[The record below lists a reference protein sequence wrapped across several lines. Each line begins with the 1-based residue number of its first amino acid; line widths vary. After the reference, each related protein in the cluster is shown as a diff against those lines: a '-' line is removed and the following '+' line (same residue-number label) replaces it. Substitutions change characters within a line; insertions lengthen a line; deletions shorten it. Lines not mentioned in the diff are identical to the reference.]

1 MSSQFTDPELLLFTM
16 DPKYSPGSDLIAKIA
31 LRNLDIVNIVV
42 TTVIDEEAR
51 SLYSPRPTEW
61 PNGTKF
67 DVMYVSSVNS
77 PNLPPVLIEV
87 QHTTTKDL
95 IDLLI
100 GYPLCIKKE
109 YKVKPI
115 IVVFGTHVIRNDVSS
130 DFEATSFSYIK
141 QIQSKYWADKCYFVD
156 KNTITQATEAA
167 ILPPMMEQTL
177 NKVSA
182 DKSTSEVLIEVCNQ
196 TNLQFKKILNTLD
209 PMPET
214 ILKKRLRAYADGGG
228 IYTQTHKQMYRRSSD
243 VSVEPM
249 PPPPELSE
257 LAENCTMDQINTSI
271 GILHSEITATTDM
284 EYVHLFQQT
293 AEGTQKTD
301 WNLCFESGILEGF
314 F

>member
-1 MSSQFTDPELLLFTM
+1 MKLLF
-16 DPKYSPGSDLIAKIA
+16 LIAK
-31 LRNLDIVNIVV
+31 
-42 TTVIDEEAR
+42 
-51 SLYSPRPTEW
+51 
-61 PNGTKF
+61 
-67 DVMYVSSVNS
+67 
-77 PNLPPVLIEV
+77 
-87 QHTTTKDL
+87 
-95 IDLLI
+95 
-100 GYPLCIKKE
+100 
-109 YKVKPI
+109 
-115 IVVFGTHVIRNDVSS
+115 
-130 DFEATSFSYIK
+130 
-141 QIQSKYWADKCYFVD
+141 
-156 KNTITQATEAA
+156 
-167 ILPPMMEQTL
+167 EQTL

-301 WNLCFESGILEGF
+301 WNLCFENNILQEF
-314 F
+314 LKKILNILY